1 MACWSAGAT
10 AVASSA
16 EMMIACAPCVVAV
29 WMNGTCCVASAA
41 LGPTC
46 VACPPRSDAAF
57 WTPLNATSKYG
68 LLICFGMTT
77 ALAPPAAP
85 VEAEAE
91 PEAAADEAGADAE
104 DEAAS
109 DDAGADDAAVEDA
122 AVDAAAELAG
132 AVLAAGVQ
140 ADTASATTAVP
151 ASSRERRIMCAS
163 LLLRALLV
171 DLARGDRTRR
181 HVPTSPD
188 PVDEHPGL
196 ASKLGG
202 DDRADQKQPHGHVL
216 VLARDTGEA

>member
-1 MACWSAGAT
+1 
-10 AVASSA
+10 
-16 EMMIACAPCVVAV
+16 
-29 WMNGTCCVASAA
+29 MNGTCWVASAA

-109 DDAGADDAAVEDA
+109 DDAGADDAAVDDA

-132 AVLAAGVQ
+132 AVLAAGVH
-140 ADTASATTAVP
+140 ADTASATTAGP
-151 ASSRERRIMCAS
+151 ASSPERGNKW
-163 LLLRALLV
+163 ALLPPGALLGV
-171 DLARGDRTRR
+171 LPRGGR
-181 HVPTSPD
+181 
-188 PVDEHPGL
+188 E
-196 ASKLGG
+196 
-202 DDRADQKQPHGHVL
+202 
-216 VLARDTGEA
+216 